1 MRPTR
6 RFSLK
11 LVLTAI
17 TIGVGYKGGE
27 IVPVLFIGAT
37 FGAAYG
43 GFFRSGAVLCG
54 RSRHDGCVLRRDKF
68 AAHIHPVGV

>member
-1 MRPTR
+1 M
-6 RFSLK
+6 
-11 LVLTAI
+11 LTAI

-43 GFFRSGAVLCG
+43 GFFGLARP
-54 RSRHDGCVLRRDKF
+54 LR
-68 AAHIHPVGV
+68 PVSV